1 MRVLNNRDGHKLVF
15 LFLLRMSIR
24 LIEKITYLDEVEA
37 DKTESQRNFVTNTLR
52 NIFDSQLDFI
62 KNNFMEA
69 RYLENATTFDVDVI
83 FRIMEAV
90 KRTIIE

>member
-1 MRVLNNRDGHKLVF
+1 MLNNRDGHKLVF

>member
-1 MRVLNNRDGHKLVF
+1 VLNNRDGHKLVF